1 LTSSTDRSRKAGQ
14 LYTIGLQAVHRG
26 GEQLHH
32 LAQHLPLMIK
42 GTVDFDGP
50 LWPERAL
57 EPDGRIVKLDRFLDY
72 LLKPAREGLG
82 LPNLHFLKRVLEA
95 SDRGAIALKA
105 VREELQRVDHLDF
118 DERANQERDALLA
131 KGEIGSTGRPSK
143 GIEHI
148 PLPKMGSARLAARLA
163 RDRPDLSKRTTLP
176 KSHNDHLSIH
186 AAAVEAGI
194 VRKTFTVPDDIKL
207 AAKALAQHFGPF
219 DALGLADAIE
229 AEVHRR
235 MEN

>member
-1 LTSSTDRSRKAGQ
+1 LTSSPDRSRKAGQ

-32 LAQHLPLMIK
+32 LAQHLPLMIR

-95 SDRGAIALKA
+95 SDRAQGAIALKA
-105 VREELQRVDHLDF
+105 VREELQRVDRIDF
-118 DERANQERDALLA
+118 DERADQDKHKLLA
-131 KGEIGSTGRPSK
+131 NGTLAKSGDIGRGRSHSYNN
-143 GIEHI
+143 II
-148 PLPKMGSARLAARLA
+148 PKQGTSASYLAARLA
-163 RDRPDLSKRTTLP
+163 RDHPDLSKRTLLP
-176 KSHNDHLSIH
+176 KSDNAHLSIH
-186 AAAVEAGI
+186 AAAVAAGI
-194 VRKTFTVPDDIKL
+194 AKL
-207 AAKALAQHFGPF
+207 SSP
-219 DALGLADAIE
+219 LADLRRAWKKASEDERSIFLS
-229 AEVHRR
+229 EVRPP
-235 MEN
+235 